1 LLQRIDGFSEY
12 ANKNQLQQ
20 DHPCVIRLIK
30 EKYLRQ
36 PASKSL
42 PYRLGDP
49 QPLNP
54 SDGPAQGI
62 LRILRNQV
70 NLPLR
75 VLFVCKFVLIFN
87 FSFFKDQ
94 RIFRRMRCL
103 RWRIPI
109 QHAIHGAILPVERT
123 AHRGR
128 SNIAQST
135 REPPSSS
142 LHFAR
147 LSQHKTLPHGSK
159 SAGLL

>member
-1 LLQRIDGFSEY
+1 MEETYGRKWAKKSDGNYFSPADCTEGNLKFHLHIDLQVFLLLQRIGGFSEY

-30 EKYLRQ
+30 QKYLRQ

-70 NLPLR
+70 NLPLL
-75 VLFVCKFVLIFN
+75 VN
-87 FSFFKDQ
+87 
-94 RIFRRMRCL
+94 
-103 RWRIPI
+103 
-109 QHAIHGAILPVERT
+109 
-123 AHRGR
+123 
-128 SNIAQST
+128 
-135 REPPSSS
+135 
-142 LHFAR
+142 
-147 LSQHKTLPHGSK
+147 LS
-159 SAGLL
+159 